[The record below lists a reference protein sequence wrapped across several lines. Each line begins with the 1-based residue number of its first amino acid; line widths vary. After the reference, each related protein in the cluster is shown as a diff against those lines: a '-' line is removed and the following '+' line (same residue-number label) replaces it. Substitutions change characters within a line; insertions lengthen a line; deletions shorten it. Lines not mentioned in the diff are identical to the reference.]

1 MRHRLFA
8 LVLLAGCAPATFT
21 FTPASSATSLPD
33 NCPVEVVTSMPPE
46 RNYQELGTLDF
57 YSGTE
62 PKTLD
67 AFKKAVKSQVCTA
80 GGNAAIAIDN
90 GKGQYTQGS
99 IIKVL
104 PGTAK
109 PVKPPTKQLPTQSQ
123 DTEKPP
129 GT

>member
-1 MRHRLFA
+1 MRHRLLA
-8 LVLLAGCAPATFT
+8 LVLFTGCAPATFT
-21 FTPASSATSLPD
+21 FTPTSSVTSLPD

-46 RNYQELGTLDF
+46 KNYQELGTLEF

-67 AFKKAVKSQVCTA
+67 AFKKAVRDKVCTA
-80 GGNAAIAIDN
+80 GGNGAIATDN
-90 GKGQYTQGS
+90 GTGKYTQG
-99 IIKVL
+99 IVIKIL

-109 PVKPPTKQLPTQSQ
+109 PLKPIKELPTQSQ